1 MKLIF
6 SAKPGVGLSST
17 TNTRTSEANI
27 RSMKPGGALDPLLF
41 VQGKGRPGLRQFL
54 ACCAVLA
61 ITACASKGEEEGIAP
76 PGPVYGGVVA
86 DEPRAAEAG
95 RDVLAAGGSAAD
107 AATAMYFAMAV
118 TLPSRASLGGG
129 GVCLVFDP
137 KQRGAKAIEFL
148 ARAPAYAPAGG
159 DRPTAVPGNVRGFS
173 SLQAR
178 YGRLRWSQVL
188 VGAEN
193 LARFGAPV
201 SRAFAEDLK
210 QVSAALMAQPAAGR
224 VFAAQDGGLV
234 GEGDRLVQ
242 NDLAS
247 VLARIRIDGP
257 GDFYGGVTARRLT
270 EGAAAAGGALDLRD
284 LQAYEPVWRPAVEVE
299 GAGLTAHVPPP
310 PPAAGMV
317 AAQMWAMLTARDRYE
332 DADEVERAHLLA
344 DVTARAQADRQR
356 WEPRLAAGDLDEQAL
371 VGPAATAALME
382 DYDPDRRTPAA
393 ELGLS
398 AQPAPE
404 NPAAASFIAVD
415 VTGLAVACQ
424 VTPNNLFG
432 TGRLAAGTGIVLA
445 SVPGPGG
452 RGATALGP
460 MLVSDGPQFVFAAA
474 ASGGQSAP
482 TTTVGIAA
490 RTLLAGRKLERAVAD
505 KRMHRSTAPDFVF
518 VEQGADPQIVR
529 GLSRLGYEIGYT
541 PTIGRV
547 VAAHCPDGN
556 PDDPATCVYAAD
568 PRGFGLAAQAE
579 GAGARP

>member
-1 MKLIF
+1 M
-6 SAKPGVGLSST
+6 
-17 TNTRTSEANI
+17 
-27 RSMKPGGALDPLLF
+27 
-41 VQGKGRPGLRQFL
+41 RQFL

-61 ITACASKGEEEGIAP
+61 ITACVSKGDEEGIAP

-118 TLPSRASLGGG
+118 TLPSRATLGGG

-137 KQRGAKAIEFL
+137 KQQSAKAIEFL
-148 ARAPAYAPAGG
+148 ARAPAYAAGGG
-159 DRPTAVPGNVRGFS
+159 DRPAAVPGNVRGFS
-173 SLQAR
+173 SLKAR

-210 QVSAALMAQPAAGR
+210 QVSAALLAQPAAGK
-224 VFAAQDGGLV
+224 VFAARGGGLV

-247 VLARIRIDGP
+247 VLARIRIEGP
-257 GDFYGGVTARRLT
+257 GDFYGGVTARRLA
-270 EGAAAAGGALDLRD
+270 EGAAAAGGPLDLRD
-284 LQAYEPVWRPAVEVE
+284 LQAYEPVWRPAIEVE
-299 GAGLTAHVPPP
+299 GAGVTAHFPPPP
-310 PPAAGMV
+310 PPAGMV
-317 AAQMWAMLTARDRYE
+317 AASMWAMLTARDRYE
-332 DADEVERAHLLA
+332 DANRVERAHLLA
-344 DVTARAQADRQR
+344 DVTARALADRQR
-356 WEPRLAAGDLDEQAL
+356 WEPRLAAGDPGAQAL
-371 VGPAATAALME
+371 VGRAATAELME
-382 DYDPDRRTPAA
+382 GYDPDRRTPAA
-393 ELGLS
+393 DLGLS

-404 NPAAASFIAVD
+404 NPAAASFIAAD

-424 VTPNNLFG
+424 VTANNLFG
-432 TGRLAAGTGIVLA
+432 TGRVAAGTGIVLA
-445 SVPGPGG
+445 STPGPGG

-460 MLVSDGPQFVFAAA
+460 MLVSDGAQFVFAAA

-482 TTTVGIAA
+482 TTTVGVAA
-490 RTLLAGRKLERAVAD
+490 RTLLGDSGLASAVAA

-518 VEQGADPQIVR
+518 AEQGSDPGTVR
-529 GLSRLGYEIGYT
+529 DLSLLGYELGYT

-547 VAAHCPDGN
+547 VAAYCPDGN

-568 PRGFGLAAQAE
+568 PRGYGLAARAE
-579 GAGARP
+579 GAGAEP

>member
-1 MKLIF
+1 MLIAACSSDRGEDTV
-6 SAKPGVGLSST
+6 SA
-17 TNTRTSEANI
+17 
-27 RSMKPGGALDPLLF
+27 
-41 VQGKGRPGLRQFL
+41 
-54 ACCAVLA
+54 
-61 ITACASKGEEEGIAP
+61 

-95 RDVLAAGGSAAD
+95 RDALAAGGSAAD

-129 GVCLVFDP
+129 GLCLVFDP
-137 KQRGAKAIEFL
+137 KERSAQAIEFL
-148 ARAPAYAPAGG
+148 ARAPAQAAGSG

-210 QVSAALMAQPAAGR
+210 QVSAALLAQPAAR
-224 VFAAQDGGLV
+224 QLFATDEGGLI

-247 VLARIRIDGP
+247 VLARIRIEGP
-257 GDFYGGVTARRLT
+257 GDFYGGVTARRLS
-270 EGAAAAGGALDLRD
+270 EGAAAAGGPLDLRD
-284 LQAYEPVWRPAVEVE
+284 LQASEPVWRPAVAVD
-299 GAGLTAHVPPP
+299 GAGVTAHFPPPP
-310 PPAAGMV
+310 PPAGLV
-317 AAQMWAMLTARDRYE
+317 AAEMWAMLTARDRYE

-344 DVTARAQADRQR
+344 DVTARALADRQR
-356 WEPRLAAGDLDEQAL
+356 WEARSGAQDLDAEAL
-371 VGPAATAALME
+371 ADRRAMATLMAG
-382 DYDPDRRTPAA
+382 YDPDRRTPAA
-393 ELGLS
+393 DLGLA
-398 AQPAPE
+398 AQPVPE

-432 TGRLAAGTGIVLA
+432 TGRVAAGTSIVLA

-460 MLVSDGPQFVFAAA
+460 MLVSDGPQFLFAAA
-474 ASGGQSAP
+474 ASGGQAAP
-482 TTTVGIAA
+482 TAMIGTAA
-490 RTLLAGRKLERAVAD
+490 RTLLAEDDLGAAMAA
-505 KRMHRSTAPDFVF
+505 KRIHRSTAPDFVF
-518 VEQGADPQIVR
+518 VEQGEDPAVVR
-529 GLSRLGYEIGYT
+529 GLSRLGYDLGLT
-541 PTIGRV
+541 PAIGRA
-547 VAAHCPDGN
+547 VAVHCPDGS

-568 PRGFGLAAQAE
+568 PRGYGLAAQAE
-579 GAGARP
+579 GPGERP

>member
-1 MKLIF
+1 M
-6 SAKPGVGLSST
+6 
-17 TNTRTSEANI
+17 
-27 RSMKPGGALDPLLF
+27 
-41 VQGKGRPGLRQFL
+41 RQFL
-54 ACCAVLA
+54 AW
-61 ITACASKGEEEGIAP
+61 CASALLIVGCASDGDKDGVSA

-129 GVCLVFDP
+129 GLCLVFDP
-137 KQRGAKAIEFL
+137 KERSAQAIEFL
-148 ARAPAYAPAGG
+148 ARAPAYASGGG

-210 QVSAALMAQPAAGR
+210 QVSAALMAQPAAR
-224 VFAAQDGGLV
+224 KLFAADEGRLV
-234 GEGDRLVQ
+234 REGDRLVQ

-247 VLARIRIDGP
+247 VLALIRIDGP
-257 GDFYGGVTARRLT
+257 GDFYGGVTARRLS
-270 EGAAAAGGALDLRD
+270 EGAAAAGGPLDLRD
-284 LQAYEPVWRPAVEVE
+284 LRAYEPVWRPAIAVE
-299 GAGLTAHVPPP
+299 GSGLTAYFPPPP
-310 PPAAGMV
+310 PPAGLV
-317 AAQMWAMLTARDRYE
+317 AAEMWAMLTARDRYE

-344 DVTARAQADRQR
+344 DVTARALADRQR
-356 WEPRLAAGDLDEQAL
+356 WEARSGAGDLDTQAL
-371 VGPAATAALME
+371 VDRKASTALMAG
-382 DYDPDRRTPAA
+382 YDSDRRTAA
-393 ELGLS
+393 ADLGLP

-404 NPAAASFIAVD
+404 NPAAASFIAID

-432 TGRLAAGTGIVLA
+432 TGRVAAGTGVVLA

-474 ASGGQSAP
+474 ASGGQAAP
-482 TTTVGIAA
+482 TTLVGTAA
-490 RTLLAGRKLERAVAD
+490 STLLAENDLARAMSA
-505 KRMHRSTAPDFVF
+505 RRIHRSTAPDFVF
-518 VEQGADPQIVR
+518 VEQGADPSIVR
-529 GLSRLGYEIGYT
+529 GLSRLGYEVGYT
-541 PTIGRV
+541 PTIGRT
-547 VAAHCPDGN
+547 VAIHCPDGS
-556 PDDPATCVYAAD
+556 PDDPSTCVYAAD
-568 PRGFGLAAQAE
+568 PRSYGLAAQAE
-579 GAGARP
+579 GAGTPP